1 MLVRYCRYLIIL
13 AAVFAIPLSR
23 RANPPGGARFP
34 AGSGPNSKRTHDASG
49 SAAAGKI
56 ISWTVRMAGCPSR
69 GQPRSGKPHAICRR
83 DLRGVRKMPVF
94 HQLSEQIWR
103 DIVANV

>member
-1 MLVRYCRYLIIL
+1 ML
-13 AAVFAIPLSR
+13 AAVFAIPLPP
-23 RANPPGGARFP
+23 RATLQRPLSGGIEPDSEHA
-34 AGSGPNSKRTHDASG
+34 HDASG

-56 ISWTVRMAGCPSR
+56 ISWTMRMAGSR
-69 GQPRSGKPHAICRR
+69 GQPRSGKLRPVCRR

-103 DIVANV
+103 DIVASV